1 MTRITNNE
9 IEKFRLNFSN
19 RLTHDRAPL
28 KVKFC
33 TKEKFNVLPSCKQ
46 VCRLSL
52 KKRLAVALEKTCYI
66 IVSKIL
72 QVEFTQNNFLTNKTP
87 KGDSMGCLGLGA

>member
-1 MTRITNNE
+1 M
-9 IEKFRLNFSN
+9 
-19 RLTHDRAPL
+19 
-28 KVKFC
+28 
-33 TKEKFNVLPSCKQ
+33 
-46 VCRLSL
+46 SL

-87 KGDSMGCLGLGA
+87 KGDSMGCLG